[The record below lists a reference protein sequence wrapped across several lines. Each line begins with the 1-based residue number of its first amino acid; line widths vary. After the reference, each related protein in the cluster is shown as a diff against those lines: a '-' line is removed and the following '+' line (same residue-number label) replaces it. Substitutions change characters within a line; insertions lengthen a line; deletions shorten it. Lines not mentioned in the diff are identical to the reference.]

1 MGGNALGVI
10 ERKDYLNQEDF
21 RKLERKTKERSS
33 QGSCEVVR
41 IVVGKSRYKLSVSK
55 AGRVV
60 VKQKPEVEHK
70 NFF

>member
-21 RKLERKTKERSS
+21 GKLEGKTKERSS

-41 IVVGKSRYKLSVSK
+41 IVVGKSI
-55 AGRVV
+55 
-60 VKQKPEVEHK
+60 
-70 NFF
+70 